1 MKVYLDNC
9 CYNRP
14 YDDQSYMKISLEAQ
28 AKLKIQNMIKNNE
41 IELASSFMSRY
52 EANQSPYELRKTP
65 IIQFIDTNTSSYIPS
80 DIYETKL
87 KGSVN
92 EIMATG
98 VKYKDAVHVACA
110 IYAGA
115 DYLLTTDMR
124 LLKYHT
130 DKIKL
135 LNPIDFIAEMEV

>member
-1 MKVYLDNC
+1 MILLRITQTRGVESYYATLKCHNYTSQT
-9 CYNRP
+9 
-14 YDDQSYMKISLEAQ
+14 YD
-28 AKLKIQNMIKNNE
+28 
-41 IELASSFMSRY
+41 
-52 EANQSPYELRKTP
+52 
-65 IIQFIDTNTSSYIPS
+65 
-80 DIYETKL
+80 KL

-98 VKYKDAVHVACA
+98 VKYKDGVHVACA

>member
-9 CYNRP
+9 CFNRP
-14 YDDQSYMKISLEAQ
+14 YDDQSYLKISLESQ
-28 AKLKIQNMIKNNE
+28 AKLKIQNMIKNKE
-41 IELASSFMSRY
+41 IELATSFMSRY
-52 EANQSPYELRKTP
+52 EANQSPFELRKLP
-65 IIQFIDTNTSSYIPS
+65 IIQFIDTNTTSYVPGE
-80 DIYETKL
+80 IYEEKL
-87 KGSVN
+87 QDKVN
-92 EIMATG
+92 EIMTTG

-115 DYLLTTDMR
+115 DYLLTTDIR

-130 DKIKL
+130 DEIKL